1 MSDIANNTTP
11 HDDLPFTIS
20 LRRVNRGV
28 GYVALF
34 LPLWLILVTIF
45 TETCFNASISHYYF
59 SRIGG
64 DLLVGSLTFIALLL
78 AFFYSFPT
86 DRVDGYRRHTTLD
99 IWLAKIAGIS
109 AFLIAFS
116 PTTGSGCLYD
126 GAEVARVFITGASGS
141 EDFNNGGTGVAGTI
155 TYNFWASFKRF
166 GNPENVPLIL
176 RSIHFAAAAAM
187 FLILAYF
194 SYFVFTRDNSSTSQ
208 MAGNRKI
215 RRNFWYRWLGRA
227 ILLAVLAIGVKS
239 AALAWLLSPETATA
253 VETWWNSL
261 RLTFVFEAIA
271 LCSFG
276 LSWMIKG
283 RFIKAFEDAAAMDAT
298 TQGRAA

>member
-1 MSDIANNTTP
+1 MNDIPKDT
-11 HDDLPFTIS
+11 HLLDDLPFIIS
-20 LRRVNRGV
+20 LRRVNKGV

-34 LPLWLILVTIF
+34 LPVWLILVTIF

-64 DLLVGSLTFIALLL
+64 DLLVGSLSFIALLL

-86 DRVDGYRRHTTLD
+86 DEVDGYRKHTKLD
-99 IWLAKIAGIS
+99 IWLAKIAGVS

-126 GAEVARVFITGASGS
+126 GTEVARVFITGATGS
-141 EDFNNGGTGVAGTI
+141 EVFNNDIRDVTGTI
-155 TYNFWASFKRF
+155 TYDFWASFGRF
-166 GNPENVPLIL
+166 GSPDAVPLLL
-176 RSIHFAAAAAM
+176 RSLHFGAAAVM

-194 SYFVFTRDNSSTSQ
+194 SYFVFTRSNSSASQ
-208 MAGNRKI
+208 MPGSRKE
-215 RRNFWYRWLGRA
+215 RRNIWYRYLGIA

-239 AALAWLLSPETATA
+239 AALEWLLSPERAEA

-261 RLTFVFEAIA
+261 RLTFVFETIA

-283 RFIKAFEDAAAMDAT
+283 RFIKAFEDQAALAAAA
-298 TQGRAA
+298 QARAA

>member
-1 MSDIANNTTP
+1 MTDIPREPALL
-11 HDDLPFTIS
+11 DDLPFIIS
-20 LRRVNRGV
+20 LRRVNKGV

-34 LPLWLILVTIF
+34 LPVWLILVTIF

-64 DLLVGSLTFIALLL
+64 DLLVGSLSFIALLL

-86 DRVDGYRRHTTLD
+86 DEVDGYRKHTKLD
-99 IWLAKIAGIS
+99 IWLAKIAGVS

-126 GAEVARVFITGASGS
+126 GSEVARVFITGATGS
-141 EDFNNGGTGVAGTI
+141 EMFNNTVRDVTGTI
-155 TYNFWASFKRF
+155 TYDFWASFSRF
-166 GNPENVPLIL
+166 GSPENVPVIL
-176 RSIHFAAAAAM
+176 RSLHFGAAAVM

-194 SYFVFTRDNSSTSQ
+194 SYFVFTRSNSSASQ
-208 MAGNRKI
+208 MPGNRKG
-215 RRNFWYRWLGRA
+215 RRNMWYRGLGIA

-239 AALAWLLSPETATA
+239 AALEWLLSPERAAA
-253 VETWWNSL
+253 VEAFWNSL
-261 RLTFVFEAIA
+261 RLTFVFESVA

-283 RFIKAFEDAAAMDAT
+283 RFIKAFEDEAALVVVAQD
-298 TQGRAA
+298 RAA

>member
-1 MSDIANNTTP
+1 MNDFE
-11 HDDLPFTIS
+11 DDLPFIIN

-34 LPLWLILVTIF
+34 LPVWLILVTLF

-64 DLLVGSLTFIALLL
+64 DLLVGSLSFIALLL
-78 AFFYSFPT
+78 AFFYSFPP
-86 DRVDGYRRHTTLD
+86 DDVDGYRKHTKLD
-99 IWLAKIAGIS
+99 IWLAKLAGVS

-126 GAEVARVFITGASGS
+126 GSEVARVFITGATGS
-141 EDFNNGGTGVAGTI
+141 EVFNNDIRDVTGTI
-155 TYNFWASFKRF
+155 TYDFWASFSRF
-166 GNPENVPLIL
+166 GSPDNVPVIL

-194 SYFVFTRDNSSTSQ
+194 SYFVFTRTNSSASLKP
-208 MAGNRKI
+208 GNRKF
-215 RRNFWYRWLGRA
+215 RRNVWYRCLGIA
-227 ILLAVLAIGVKS
+227 ILLAVLAIGMKS
-239 AALAWLLSPETATA
+239 AALEWFLSPERAMA
-253 VETWWNSL
+253 LETWWNRW
-261 RLTFVFEAIA
+261 RLTFVFETVA

-283 RFIKAFEDAAAMDAT
+283 RFIKAFEDEAALLR
-298 TQGRAA
+298 QGLTA

>member
-1 MSDIANNTTP
+1 MQDIENDTTLL
-11 HDDLPFTIS
+11 DDLPFIIS
-20 LRRVNRGV
+20 LRRVNKGV

-34 LPLWLILVTIF
+34 LPIWLILVTIF

-64 DLLVGSLTFIALLL
+64 DLLVGSLSFIALLL
-78 AFFYSFPT
+78 AFFYSFPP
-86 DRVDGYRRHTTLD
+86 DDVEGYRKHTKLD
-99 IWLAKIAGIS
+99 IWLAKIAGVS

-126 GAEVARVFITGASGS
+126 GSEVARVFITGATGS
-141 EDFNNGGTGVAGTI
+141 EMFNNDVSDVAGKI
-155 TYNFWASFKRF
+155 TYDFWASFKRF
-166 GNPENVPLIL
+166 GSPENVPVIL
-176 RSIHFAAAAAM
+176 RSVHFGAAAVM

-194 SYFVFTRDNSSTSQ
+194 SYFVFTRTNSSTSLKS
-208 MAGNRKI
+208 GNRKI
-215 RRNFWYRWLGRA
+215 RRNAWYRALGIA

-239 AALAWLLSPETATA
+239 AALQWFLSPERAMA
-253 VETWWNSL
+253 LEAWWNSW

-271 LCSFG
+271 LGSFG

-283 RFIKAFEDAAAMDAT
+283 RFIAAFEDEAALQN
-298 TQGRAA
+298 QGRAA

>member
-1 MSDIANNTTP
+1 M
-11 HDDLPFTIS
+11 
-20 LRRVNRGV
+20 
-28 GYVALF
+28 ALF

-64 DLLVGSLTFIALLL
+64 DLLVGSLSFIALLL
-78 AFFYSFPT
+78 TFFYSFPT
-86 DRVDGYRRHTTLD
+86 DEVDGYRRHTKLD
-99 IWLAKIAGIS
+99 IWLAKIAGVS

-126 GAEVARVFITGASGS
+126 GSEVARVFITGATGS
-141 EDFNNGGTGVAGTI
+141 EDFNNGGTGVTGVI
-155 TYNFWASFKRF
+155 TYDFWASFSRF
-166 GNPENVPLIL
+166 GSPENVPVIL
-176 RSIHFAAAAAM
+176 RSLHFGAAAAM

-194 SYFVFTRDNSSTSQ
+194 SYYVFTRDNSSASQ
-208 MAGNRKI
+208 MTGNRKD

-239 AALAWLLSPETATA
+239 AALSWFLSPESATA
-253 VETWWNSL
+253 LETWWNSW

-283 RFIKAFEDAAAMDAT
+283 RFIKAVEDGAALEAMD
-298 TQGRAA
+298 QGRAA